1 MKLQSSLMQRVIPI
15 RTLINRIRSD
25 EDDRTILVPTSPSL
39 LYIHANTICYDEL
52 NHNGGKHGKN
62 IGSR

>member
-1 MKLQSSLMQRVIPI
+1 MKQSSLMQRVIPI

-52 NHNGGKHGKN
+52 NFKEGK
-62 IGSR
+62 